1 LINWNQNCLEAFLF
15 ASMLSPSKFSELVY
29 CFYLT
34 LMRVLKFFLGPGSLE
49 CLKVLLVNR
58 QVVFST
64 FNGST
69 RLIFL
74 KVIAPTIFL
83 GVLVVLIIVFRFW
96 LDYCPFLLEA
106 IGASSLRAA
115 LLEVHLRLVW
125 ELFFPK
131 GYSMC
136 APFWVV
142 G

>member
-1 LINWNQNCLEAFLF
+1 
-15 ASMLSPSKFSELVY
+15 
-29 CFYLT
+29 
-34 LMRVLKFFLGPGSLE
+34 MRVLKFFLGPGSLE

-115 LLEVHLRLVW
+115 LLEVHLRLV
-125 ELFFPK
+125 
-131 GYSMC
+131 
-136 APFWVV
+136 
-142 G
+142 